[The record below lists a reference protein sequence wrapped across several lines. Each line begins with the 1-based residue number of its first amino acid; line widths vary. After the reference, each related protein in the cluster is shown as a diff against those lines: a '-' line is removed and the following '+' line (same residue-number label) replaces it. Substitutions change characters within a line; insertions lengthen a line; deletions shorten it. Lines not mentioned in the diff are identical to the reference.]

1 MNTLWFKQF
10 ESYLSAERQFSAH
23 TVRNYLYELNRVTG
37 KLEANSSP
45 PVLWSQVSHEQIQH
59 TLSQLHRQG
68 LSPRS
73 LSLTLSAV
81 KQFCEFLLRE
91 GVIQSNP
98 AKSLSAPKQNK
109 PLPKNMD
116 LDSITHLLD
125 IDGDDPLSVR
135 DKAIME
141 LFYSSG
147 LRLAELAAIDVDDIY
162 FSDKQVKVMGKGS
175 KERIIPIGRY
185 ALEAIEA
192 WLLLRENI
200 PCENEALFV
209 TSKGRRL
216 AHRSIQ
222 ARLAKWGQEQALN
235 MKVHPHKLRHS
246 FATHMLESSADL
258 RAVQELLGHANLST
272 TQIYTSLDFQH
283 LAKVYDGAHPRASRN
298 KGTDK
303 SKGKIADD

>member
-10 ESYLSAERQFSAH
+10 ESYLSAERQLSAH
-23 TVRNYLYELNRVTG
+23 TVRNYLYELQRVT
-37 KLEANSSP
+37 KLLERQSP
-45 PVLWSQVSHEQIQH
+45 PVDSWRDVSHEQLQQVLAH
-59 TLSQLHRQG
+59 LHRKG

-73 LSLTLSAV
+73 LSLTLSSV
-81 KQFCEFLLRE
+81 KQFCDFLLAE
-91 GVIQSNP
+91 VVIQSNP
-98 AKSLSAPKQNK
+98 AASLSAPKQSK

-116 LDSITHLLD
+116 LDSVTHLLE
-125 IDGDDPLSVR
+125 IDATDPLSVR

-147 LRLAELAAIDVDDIY
+147 LRLAELAALNVPDLN
-162 FSDKQVKVMGKGS
+162 FSDLQVKVLGKGS
-175 KERIIPIGRY
+175 KERLVPIGGCAMS
-185 ALEAIEA
+185 ALQV
-192 WLLLRENI
+192 WLSLRDGI
-200 PCENEALFV
+200 PCEDESLFV
-209 TSKGRRL
+209 TMKGKRL

-235 MKVHPHKLRHS
+235 MRVHPHKLRHS

-283 LAKVYDGAHPRASRN
+283 LAKVYDGAHPRASRAKSASKKN
-298 KGTDK
+298 KD
-303 SKGKIADD
+303 

>member
-1 MNTLWFKQF
+1 MADNGSAGSSPWLIEFDRYLRTEKQ
-10 ESYLSAERQFSAH
+10 LSAY
-23 TVRNYLYELNRVTG
+23 TVRNYLFELKRV
-37 KLEANSSP
+37 EALFSAEDNWL
-45 PVLWSQVSHEQIQH
+45 VLSHESLQAVIAK
-59 TLSQLHRQG
+59 LHRKG

-81 KQFCEFLLRE
+81 KQFFDFLLKEQQRS
-91 GVIQSNP
+91 VNP
-98 AKSLSAPKQNK
+98 ALHLSAPKQAK

-116 LDSITHLLD
+116 VDSVTHLLE
-125 IDGDDPLSVR
+125 IDANDPLSMR

-147 LRLAELAAIDVDDIY
+147 LRLAELAALNVADIQ
-162 FSDKQVKVMGKGS
+162 FSQAQVKVLGKGS
-175 KERIIPIGRY
+175 KERIVPIGSI
-185 ALEAIEA
+185 ALAAISQ
-192 WLLLRENI
+192 WLDIKNDI
-200 PCENEALFV
+200 ACEDDALFV
-209 TSKGRRL
+209 TAKGRRL

-222 ARLAKWGQEQALN
+222 ARLAKWGQEQALG

-283 LAKVYDGAHPRASRN
+283 LAKVYDGAHPRAKKRGS
-298 KGTDK
+298 K
-303 SKGKIADD
+303 S